1 MFDNVPTWLLLIFD
15 VAGVDPL
22 GVGGQGQQG
31 RNPRPN
37 SNSGSNN
44 NQGQL
49 RSSCCCSRTTL
60 GCPNPRNQDNLVR
73 LMLMRHLTRFT
84 TCFFFLYVG
93 RLD

>member
-22 GVGGQGQQG
+22 GVGGGGQGQQG
-31 RNPRPN
+31 RNPRP
-37 SNSGSNN
+37 NN

-73 LMLMRHLTRFT
+73 LKM
-84 TCFFFLYVG
+84 Y
-93 RLD
+93 